1 MAPISCTSKGT
12 RGYLPAYGNESA
24 ALKVMALDETVIDNE
39 DELVVKIT
47 DIDASEVTGG
57 TYAATE
63 LTGVEWDLTGLLPAL
78 RADDVLIEG
87 LVCPGPTGLPRYY
100 AVYVD
105 DHDVTDR
112 IGDLVSI
119 LETTPVAVVGDQP
132 IQWPSGIIATVE
144 EGDAVEGTGIV
155 ETIVAGDNITVD
167 DTDPA
172 NPIVSATGGG
182 SAPDTT
188 GAAPYDVYTVT
199 TPGDPAEF
207 RPELFEAITDIS
219 AVLDTTGQTTGYVL
233 SVPASPG
240 DPAEWA
246 APPSGGAV
254 DSVNAQTGVVVLD
267 QDDIA
272 DGTTAKQFTA
282 TEKTKLAG
290 ISGTNTGDQTL
301 GSLGAVPTSRTLA
314 GLDLSADRTASAL
327 RTALGLVIG
336 TDVLAPNG
344 SGASLTG
351 IPESA
356 VTNLVTDLAAKA
368 PLASPTFSGTP
379 AAPTAAAGTS
389 TTQVATT
396 AFVTAA
402 AVRTLPTITGL
413 IYTLGGAESNS
424 TTGSLTASG
433 QLRMHP
439 VWLEAGSYDR
449 LGIGVA
455 TQAVS
460 TWRLGVYPA
469 NTTTLL
475 PDGETMLLDAG
486 TVDPNSATN
495 YVAATISLT
504 IPTTGLYWFAVLCD
518 AYTATPSVAGWHGN
532 AGGTPNLPWRGHT
545 AFGTVNSRGTWA
557 RAKVGVAT
565 GAIPATCPT
574 MNPVDQCPQIMA
586 RKA

>member
-1 MAPISCTSKGT
+1 MALTLSTFKST
-12 RGYLPAYGNESA
+12 RGYLQAYGDASA
-24 ALKVMALDETVIDNE
+24 VLKVMALDETVIDNE

-87 LVCPGPTGLPRYY
+87 LDCPGPTGLPRYY

-282 TEKTKLAG
+282 TEKTKLAA
-290 ISGTNTGDQTL
+290 ITGTNTGDQTL
-301 GSLGAVPTSRTLA
+301 PTLSSLGAVPTSRTLA

-336 TDVLAPNG
+336 TDVQAHDADLDTIAGLTATTDNFIQAKA
-344 SGASLTG
+344 GAWASRTV
-351 IPESA
+351 A
-356 VTNLVTDLAAKA
+356 QVKTDLGVGAAA
-368 PLASPTFSGTP
+368 FYVTPPIGDYIGMTSPTVGAQGITNYVLG
-379 AAPTAAAGTS
+379 AAGRGNISPIWLPTATYDRIGVYVSSGGTATLRLGLYS
-389 TTQVATT
+389 ANATT
-396 AFVTAA
+396 
-402 AVRTLPTITGL
+402 G
-413 IYTLGGAESNS
+413 
-424 TTGSLTASG
+424 
-433 QLRMHP
+433 
-439 VWLEAGSYDR
+439 
-449 LGIGVA
+449 
-455 TQAVS
+455 
-460 TWRLGVYPA
+460 
-469 NTTTLL
+469 L
-475 PDGETMLLDAG
+475 PDTKVLDAG
-486 TVDPNSATN
+486 TISTASTGLIE
-495 YVAATISLT
+495 ATISESL
-504 IPTTGLYWFAVLCD
+504 GGWYWAAVVTD
-518 AYTATPSVAGWHGN
+518 AYTSTFDLMGYSDSMAAPIFGMASNTAAAFRQRVALVSSSWTTGGLTTSPPSLAWGAAAV
-532 AGGTPNLPWRGHT
+532 
-545 AFGTVNSRGTWA
+545 
-557 RAKVGVAT
+557 KVVLRRSA
-565 GAIPATCPT
+565 
-574 MNPVDQCPQIMA
+574 
-586 RKA
+586 

>member
-1 MAPISCTSKGT
+1 MALTLSTFKST
-12 RGYLPAYGNESA
+12 RGYLQAYGDASA
-24 ALKVMALDETVIDNE
+24 VLKVMALDETVIDNE

-87 LVCPGPTGLPRYY
+87 LDCPGPTGLPRYY

-254 DSVNAQTGVVVLD
+254 DSVNGQTGVVVLD
-267 QDDIA
+267 ADDIG
-272 DGTTAKQFTA
+272 DGTTNKAYTA
-282 TEKTKLAG
+282 AEQSKLAA
-290 ISGTNTGDQTL
+290 ITGTNTGDQTL
-301 GSLGAVPTSRTLA
+301 PTLSSLGAVPTSRTLA

-336 TDVLAPNG
+336 TDVQAYDADLGTIAGLTATTDNFMQAKA
-344 SGASLTG
+344 GAWASRTV
-351 IPESA
+351 A
-356 VTNLVTDLAAKA
+356 QVKTDLGVGAAA
-368 PLASPTFSGTP
+368 FYVTIPIGDYIGMTSPTAGAQGITNYVLG
-379 AAPTAAAGTS
+379 AAGRGNISPIWLPTATYDRIGVYVSSGGTATLRLGLYS
-389 TTQVATT
+389 ANATT
-396 AFVTAA
+396 
-402 AVRTLPTITGL
+402 G
-413 IYTLGGAESNS
+413 
-424 TTGSLTASG
+424 
-433 QLRMHP
+433 
-439 VWLEAGSYDR
+439 
-449 LGIGVA
+449 
-455 TQAVS
+455 
-460 TWRLGVYPA
+460 
-469 NTTTLL
+469 L
-475 PDGETMLLDAG
+475 PDTKVLDAG
-486 TVDPNSATN
+486 TISTASTGLIE
-495 YVAATISLT
+495 ATISESL
-504 IPTTGLYWFAVLCD
+504 GGWYWAAVVTD
-518 AYTATPSVAGWHGN
+518 AYTSTFDLMGYGDSSAAPIFGMASNTAAAFRQRVALVSSSWTTGGLTTSPPSLAWGAAAV
-532 AGGTPNLPWRGHT
+532 
-545 AFGTVNSRGTWA
+545 
-557 RAKVGVAT
+557 KVVLRRSA
-565 GAIPATCPT
+565 
-574 MNPVDQCPQIMA
+574 
-586 RKA
+586 